1 VAVARRR
8 SVTAYG
14 VVAAPGGRGRYSHE
28 KGDDMTR
35 SRLLSY
41 ENWLVFILGLTFG
54 FVFFDR
60 NAISFLMPFI
70 VPDLGLSNT
79 QVGLLNSGLSLTW
92 AVSGYL
98 IGRASDATG
107 KRRSYLVASVVVFSL
122 CSFGSGLAGSFLALL
137 LARMVMG
144 IAEGPT
150 LPISQSFMV
159 IESSPHR
166 RGLNMG
172 LMQNVFAALLGSTVA
187 PIVMVAVAQDH
198 GWRSAFFFAGAPGLL
213 IAFLIWKFVREP
225 GRVPPAAAS
234 VQAAP
239 AGPKLG
245 TFALLRFRNMWLC
258 SIICIAMVAW
268 MVLGW
273 TFLPLFYVGIRG
285 LAPTEMGYLMS
296 VLGVCAAVGGFVVP
310 AISDRL
316 GRRPALVFFCLL
328 SMLTPLAALY
338 FEGSLFALAVLVFIG
353 WSGAGCFPLFMAT
366 IPAETVP
373 PRYMATAFG
382 LVMGMGELIGG
393 VLSPT
398 LAGRAADLYGGS
410 APLYIMVGCALVAGL
425 LAVFL
430 KETAP
435 LKVAAAA
442 RLAVAT

>member
-1 VAVARRR
+1 M
-8 SVTAYG
+8 
-14 VVAAPGGRGRYSHE
+14 P
-28 KGDDMTR
+28 R

-92 AVSGYL
+92 AISGYL

-107 KRRSYLVASVVVFSL
+107 KRRAFLIASVVVFSL
-122 CSFGSGLAGSFLALL
+122 CSFGSGLAGSFMGLL
-137 LARMVMG
+137 MARMLMG

-187 PIVMVAVAQDH
+187 PIVMVAVAQDY
-198 GWRSAFFFAGAPGLL
+198 GWRTAFFFAGAPGFL

-225 GRVPPAAAS
+225 ARLPPAAAGS
-234 VQAAP
+234 VPAAQE
-239 AGPKLG
+239 GPKLS
-245 TFALLRFRNMWLC
+245 TFGLLRIRNMWLC

-273 TFLPLFYVGIRG
+273 TFLPLFYISIRG
-285 LAPTEMGYLMS
+285 MAPTDMGYLMS
-296 VLGVCAAVGGFVVP
+296 VLGVCAAVAGFVVP

-338 FEGSLFALAVLVFIG
+338 FEGSLFALAVLVFVG
-353 WSGAGCFPLFMAT
+353 WAGAGCFPLFMAT

-373 PRYMATAFG
+373 PRYLATAFG

-398 LAGRAADLYGGS
+398 IAGKAADVYGGA
-410 APLYIMVGCALVAGL
+410 APIYIMVGCALVAGL
-425 LAVFL
+425 LALFL

-435 LKVAAAA
+435 LKVAAAN
-442 RLAVAT
+442 RMAVAA

>member
-1 VAVARRR
+1 M
-8 SVTAYG
+8 S
-14 VVAAPGGRGRYSHE
+14 
-28 KGDDMTR
+28 R

-107 KRRSYLVASVVVFSL
+107 KRRAYLVASVIVFSL
-122 CSFGSGLAGSFLALL
+122 CSVGSGLAGSFMALL

-159 IESSPHR
+159 LESSPHR

-187 PIVMVAVAQDH
+187 PIVMVAVAQDY

-213 IAFLIWKFVREP
+213 IAFLLWKFVREP
-225 GRVPPAAAS
+225 GRVPPAIAS
-234 VQAAP
+234 AQAAVP
-239 AGPKLG
+239 EGPKLSSL
-245 TFALLRFRNMWLC
+245 ALLKFRNMWLC

-273 TFLPLFYVGIRG
+273 TFLPLFYVNVRGI
-285 LAPTEMGYLMS
+285 APTDMGYLIS
-296 VLGVCAAVGGFVVP
+296 VFGVCAAVSGFVVP
-310 AISDRL
+310 AISDRV

-328 SMLTPLAALY
+328 SMLTPLAAIY
-338 FEGSLFALAVLVFIG
+338 FEGSLYALAALVFVG

-366 IPAETVP
+366 VPAETVP
-373 PRYMATAFG
+373 RRYLATAFG

-398 LAGRAADLYGGS
+398 IAGRAADVYGQT
-410 APLYIMVGCALVAGL
+410 APIYIMVGCALVAGL
-425 LAVFL
+425 FALFL

-435 LKVAAAA
+435 LKVAAAN
-442 RLAVAT
+442 RVAVAA